1 MAKVILYEVFG
12 RRIVYIVK
20 LCTVLYNSVS
30 WTGISGI
37 TLFVTSKPIVIVKCL
52 FSVCDGYIDVREV
65 VHDNVCVALQI

>member
-12 RRIVYIVK
+12 QRIVHIVK
-20 LCTVLYNSVS
+20 LYTVLYNSVS
-30 WTGISGI
+30 W